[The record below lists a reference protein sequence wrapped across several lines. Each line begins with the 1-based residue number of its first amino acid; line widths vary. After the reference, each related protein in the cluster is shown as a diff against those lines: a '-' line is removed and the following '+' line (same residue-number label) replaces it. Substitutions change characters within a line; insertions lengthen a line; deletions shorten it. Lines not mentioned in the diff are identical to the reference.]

1 MDCTAQRVVRSD
13 SRQAIRLFD
22 CTNARR
28 PEQTSMAEARAQN
41 RRADAAEDLAT
52 VPPSI
57 RRTVSVTLVPAAEV
71 APAHLTDVLQIAA
84 RDAAAAAGAAGVRV
98 LEAGEE
104 RINRLISQAG
114 DQVWG
119 PRGTFAPNE
128 LRALAFSGN
137 PVHLAI
143 EDRDGE
149 PSVVGFAVGFLG
161 WSPVLHVHSHQAGVV
176 EGHRRRGVGYALK
189 LAQRATC
196 LQHGVS
202 EMRWTFDPLVRRNV
216 AFNLNALGARAVAF
230 YPDFYGP
237 MSDSIN
243 AGDASDRLE
252 AVWDLSRP
260 MPSRT
265 GSTGDRAWD
274 APALLLQRDGRPVV
288 TGRPPADGAVVEVPG
303 DYEQIRARDRELSGA
318 WRAATREV
326 LVGAYA
332 AGFEVGTVGR
342 SGYRLV
348 ARGED
353 RRP

>member
-1 MDCTAQRVVRSD
+1 MDYAAQRVVRSY
-13 SRQAIRLFD
+13 SRQAFHLSD
-22 CTNARR
+22 CTNAAG
-28 PEQTSMAEARAQN
+28 PDQASMAGARVQN
-41 RRADAAEDLAT
+41 RRADATENLVT

-57 RRTVSVTLVPAAEV
+57 RRTVGVTVVPAAEV
-71 APAHLTDVLQIAA
+71 SPAYFADALQVAA
-84 RDAAAAAGAAGVRV
+84 RDAAAAAGDAGVRV
-98 LEAGEE
+98 LEADEE
-104 RINRLISQAG
+104 RISRLVSDAG
-114 DQVWG
+114 DRVWG

-143 EDRDGE
+143 ENRDGD

-161 WSPVLHVHSHQAGVV
+161 WSPGLHVHSHQAGVV

-196 LQHGVS
+196 LRHGVS

-216 AFNLNALGARAVAF
+216 SFNLNALGARAVAF

-243 AGDASDRLE
+243 VGDASDRLE

-260 MPSRT
+260 LPSRT
-265 GSTGDRAWD
+265 GSMGDRGAD
-274 APALLLQRDGRPVV
+274 GPALLHERDGRPVV
-288 TGRPPADGAVVEVPG
+288 TGRGPVDGAVLEVPG
-303 DYEQIRARDRELSGA
+303 DYEQIRVRDRELSGA
-318 WRAATREV
+318 WRAAIREV

-332 AGFEVGTVGR
+332 AGFEIGAVDR

-348 ARGED
+348 RRGED
-353 RRP
+353 GRP